1 MHLNVSQFIL
11 SSKILLTPIYLL
23 YTPSAFQSFFCLTST
38 LPFCMQTNQK
48 KYHLTPIFKLYAL
61 PRRALNLK
69 GAKHLGFKMYIYL
82 NLSIERPLLE
92 TGVFATSCQVERT
105 KMLRLLLFVAVCA
118 CAVLAS
124 KRTLV
129 LVDNWSIRE
138 THSVYFRTLRG
149 EFISTCLKL
158 SKARQRTLL

>member
-1 MHLNVSQFIL
+1 
-11 SSKILLTPIYLL
+11 
-23 YTPSAFQSFFCLTST
+23 
-38 LPFCMQTNQK
+38 
-48 KYHLTPIFKLYAL
+48 
-61 PRRALNLK
+61 
-69 GAKHLGFKMYIYL
+69 MYIYL

-92 TGVFATSCQVERT
+92 TGFFATSCQVERT
-105 KMLRLLLFVAVCA
+105 KMLRLLLFVAVYA

-149 EFISTCLKL
+149 EFISVKPRTSNFPKPGRGPCYEMSTSYRKKLGFFMYIAWQIFRNKLPCVFQINKVAPASKLKL
-158 SKARQRTLL
+158 SN